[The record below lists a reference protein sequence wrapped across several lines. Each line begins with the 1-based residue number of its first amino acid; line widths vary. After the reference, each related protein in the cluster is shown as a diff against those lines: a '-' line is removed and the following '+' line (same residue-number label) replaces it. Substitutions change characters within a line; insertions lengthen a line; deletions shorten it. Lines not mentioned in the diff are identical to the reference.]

1 MSLYL
6 FPERID
12 WVSRLFDSRDMAP
25 KRAKQTDTFVE
36 RSIFKPLLLRIGH
49 LIVLLICNFYL
60 LLVRY
65 IGEGL
70 HTLLQEMFGMIREVI
85 KIILTLAARIISEI
99 CFGAALVI
107 EKIVSAILHLF
118 LLLIQGIGRFI
129 NQVAKGLVEQA
140 GYGISSAIFIIVTLY
155 FAWRIIPVLKQI
167 NHAISLYY
175 SVTE

>member
-1 MSLYL
+1 
-6 FPERID
+6 
-12 WVSRLFDSRDMAP
+12 MAP
-25 KRAKQTDTFVE
+25 KRAKQTDTSVE

-85 KIILTLAARIISEI
+85 KIILMLAARIISEI

-129 NQVAKGLVEQA
+129 NQVAKELVEQA